1 MTTELEYPQI
11 DSKKSLYIPQ
21 SVVDYSEGKR
31 YQQTLISKTSPTE
44 IKRVMIVDDNA
55 DVNLTFKIVLGESD
69 RRLRVYSF
77 SDPIDALQSFRPDI
91 YNLIIIDI
99 LMPKLNGFELYDKL
113 RKLDSKVK
121 ICFLTA
127 ANEIHYEDMI
137 KEAFPE
143 LDVNSF
149 IRKPIA
155 NRDLIKQV
163 KEILELK

>member
-1 MTTELEYPQI
+1 MTTELEYSQMDNKKDLYLPQCVI
-11 DSKKSLYIPQ
+11 
-21 SVVDYSEGKR
+21 DYSEGKQ
-31 YQQTLISKTSPTE
+31 YQQTLISKTSPAE
-44 IKRVMIVDDNA
+44 IKRVMIVDDND
-55 DVNLTFKIVLGESD
+55 DVNLTFKVVLGESD
-69 RRLRVYSF
+69 HRLRVHSF

-91 YNLIIIDI
+91 YHLIIIDI

-149 IRKPIA
+149 IRKPIS
-155 NRDLIKQV
+155 NKDLIKLV
-163 KEILELK
+163 KGILDLK